1 MICKDIYCAAKSYFY
16 RIYKNFKMIA
26 LLLTLVG
33 LAFLHS
39 LLTAAACR
47 AAGVAIR
54 EVSIGTGKEIL
65 RCGLFSIR
73 CIPFGASVSC
83 WELQDL
89 DEDEAALRGATL
101 YENQPVLVRTMII
114 LSGNLGLI
122 VLALVLAGSE
132 GWEAFTSGFSEFFSG
147 ALNPEVNGVQYLQ
160 SAQSYISTHSWLN
173 YLPFVAAKV
182 AAWNLLPLSSLN
194 GGQMVMLLLSSS
206 ELMKKLFHKYSSIFL
221 MVMLAC
227 WLFALFRW
235 MSGH

>member
-1 MICKDIYCAAKSYFY
+1 
-16 RIYKNFKMIA
+16 MIA

-89 DEDEAALRGATL
+89 DEDEAALRGAAL

-114 LSGNLGLI
+114 FSGNLGLI

-132 GWEAFTSGFSEFFSG
+132 GWEAFT
-147 ALNPEVNGVQYLQ
+147 
-160 SAQSYISTHSWLN
+160 
-173 YLPFVAAKV
+173 
-182 AAWNLLPLSSLN
+182 
-194 GGQMVMLLLSSS
+194 
-206 ELMKKLFHKYSSIFL
+206 
-221 MVMLAC
+221 
-227 WLFALFRW
+227 
-235 MSGH
+235 